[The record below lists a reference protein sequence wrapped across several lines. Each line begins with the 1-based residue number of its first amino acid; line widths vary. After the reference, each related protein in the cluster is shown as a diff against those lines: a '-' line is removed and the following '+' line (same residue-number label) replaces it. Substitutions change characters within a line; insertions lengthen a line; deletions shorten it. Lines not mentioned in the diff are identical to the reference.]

1 MRKWLRTA
9 IALLA
14 MVAMLA
20 ENTVSVYASME
31 GTAIPDEVTQEY
43 EQEPEVVLE
52 DTSVPEEQASDAE
65 EFVADET
72 EYDSEDAASEDYMD
86 EEEDTGSRRAG
97 VVSASIEALDD
108 RLTVEGVQDFT
119 IYINTDEMNESDHF
133 KLGFTE
139 DAVPFMDDVLFG
151 TMSKEDGGI
160 YNIDELNDEFF
171 ELWVDTVS
179 EGMEVKYEIRDDD
192 YPQIT
197 LISEPEP
204 EVEKILEVDGDAVY
218 GQGYTELHIS
228 IDTSELPDDT
238 YYALYMDT
246 DAEVKYD
253 GEILSGN
260 VIETLSNRTEDIYL
274 SNLDKEEFALYI
286 KGESTDEV
294 GAEYYVDSVENGA
307 LTMSLNMDGE
317 GEDAEAGKITDLR
330 ATIVDEFGDEIGE
343 DYTEMELP

>member
-72 EYDSEDAASEDYMD
+72 EYDSEDAASEDYTD

-119 IYINTDEMNESDHF
+119 LYINTDEMNESDHF

-160 YNIDELNDEFF
+160 
-171 ELWVDTVS
+171 
-179 EGMEVKYEIRDDD
+179 
-192 YPQIT
+192 
-197 LISEPEP
+197 
-204 EVEKILEVDGDAVY
+204 
-218 GQGYTELHIS
+218 
-228 IDTSELPDDT
+228 
-238 YYALYMDT
+238 
-246 DAEVKYD
+246 
-253 GEILSGN
+253 
-260 VIETLSNRTEDIYL
+260 
-274 SNLDKEEFALYI
+274 
-286 KGESTDEV
+286 
-294 GAEYYVDSVENGA
+294 
-307 LTMSLNMDGE
+307 
-317 GEDAEAGKITDLR
+317 
-330 ATIVDEFGDEIGE
+330 
-343 DYTEMELP
+343 